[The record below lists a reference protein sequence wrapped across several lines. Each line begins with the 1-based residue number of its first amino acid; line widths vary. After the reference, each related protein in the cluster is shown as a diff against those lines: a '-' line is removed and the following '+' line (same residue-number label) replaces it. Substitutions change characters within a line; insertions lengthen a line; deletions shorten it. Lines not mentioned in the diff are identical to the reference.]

1 MKGRFEMTQ
10 QFQIGEY
17 VRYGSNG
24 VCQIDDIQEM
34 TIAHNRDQYYIL
46 QPVTDQNTTFFIPM
60 HNDALRGKIH
70 PVLTREE
77 VDAIIDSV
85 DDALVVWIDDR
96 KQRMERFRTILRNA
110 DPREILC
117 LRILLFERKR
127 SLAANGLRLSP
138 SDNNL
143 LKQVSE
149 ITDNEFSFALEISEQ
164 KVAQY
169 IHTRIGK
176 L

>member
-1 MKGRFEMTQ
+1 MTQ

-24 VCQIDDIQEM
+24 VCLIDDIQEM
-34 TIAHNRDQYYIL
+34 TIAHTRDQYYIL
-46 QPVTDQNTTFFIPM
+46 RPVADQNTTFFIPL
-60 HNDALRGKIH
+60 HNDALCGRIH

-85 DDALVVWIDDR
+85 DEAGVVWIDDR
-96 KQRMERFRTILRNA
+96 KQRMERFRAILRTA

-127 SLAANGLRLSP
+127 ALAAKGMRLSP

-149 ITDNEFSFALEISEQ
+149 ITDNEFSFALEIAEQ